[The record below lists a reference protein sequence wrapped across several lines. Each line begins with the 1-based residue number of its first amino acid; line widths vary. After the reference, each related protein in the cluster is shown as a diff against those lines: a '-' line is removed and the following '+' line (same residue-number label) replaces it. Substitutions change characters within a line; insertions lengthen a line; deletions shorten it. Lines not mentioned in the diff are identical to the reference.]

1 MTSII
6 GWIVFGAIV
15 GALARL
21 LMPGRDSIGWLM
33 TILLGIV
40 GSLICGYLLGLIIS
54 GRGTDPAGWIGS
66 ILGALLVLWLYRR
79 FATPRR

>member
-6 GWIVFGAIV
+6 GWIIFGAIV

-21 LMPGRDSIGWLM
+21 LMPGRDPVGCLL
-33 TILLGIV
+33 TIVLGIV
-40 GSLICGYLLGLIIS
+40 GSVLGGYLLGLIIS

-66 ILGALLVLWLYRR
+66 IIGAVLVLWLYRR
-79 FATPRR
+79 FASPRR